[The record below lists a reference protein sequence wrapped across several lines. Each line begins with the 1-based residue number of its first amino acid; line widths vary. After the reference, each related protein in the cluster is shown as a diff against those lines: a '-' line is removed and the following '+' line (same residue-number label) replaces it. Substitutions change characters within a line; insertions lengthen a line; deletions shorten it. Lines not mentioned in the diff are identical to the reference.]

1 MRAIRYG
8 VWHFLFWKYYFIS
21 RNPLC
26 VQLDME
32 FGPTSSAVADPLSR
46 NPLCV
51 QLDMEIEVGNASSAA
66 ANNVAIRY
74 ACN

>member
-8 VWHFLFWKYYFIS
+8 AELVERRGLYIHS

-32 FGPTSSAVADPLSR
+32 QQKRLQIKPLLIKSQSAMR
-46 NPLCV
+46 
-51 QLDMEIEVGNASSAA
+51 
-66 ANNVAIRY
+66 AIRY
-74 ACN
+74 GVQKGTS